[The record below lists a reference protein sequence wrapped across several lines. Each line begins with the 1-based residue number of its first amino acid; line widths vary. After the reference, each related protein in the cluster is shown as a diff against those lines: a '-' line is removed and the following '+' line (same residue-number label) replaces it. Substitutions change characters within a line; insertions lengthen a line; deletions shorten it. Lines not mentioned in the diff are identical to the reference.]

1 MSAFFE
7 RLQEERKRLKMNQTE
22 FGDAA
27 QVGKNTQV
35 NYESGKRKPDSDY
48 LAAIATLGVD
58 VKYIITGVRD
68 SSTLL
73 PIEQAMLTAFRS
85 ASSEL
90 QGAALNVLLSG
101 KASTPAFQQTFNGG
115 VGSVNKI
122 ETGGGTVDLR
132 VDMRGK
138 K

>member
-1 MSAFFE
+1 MSIGE
-7 RLQEERKRLKMNQTE
+7 RLKEEREKLQYSQIEMAVGAGVKRN
-22 FGDAA
+22 A
-27 QVGKNTQV
+27 QG
-35 NYESGKRKPDSDY
+35 NYEKGERAPDANY
-48 LAAIATLGVD
+48 LAAIAILGVD
-58 VKYIITGVRD
+58 IKYVITGVRD

-73 PIEQAMLTAFRS
+73 PIEQAMLTAFRG
-85 ASSEL
+85 ASLEL

-138 K
+138 Q